1 MPKEELPAYLRPTF
15 GGEVITE
22 EEDKEVLQKDLP
34 SYLKPTFQEP
44 SLPPPPTPLEIEDE
58 DDNSFWNRYTKWAKP
73 IVRPTVRAG
82 VRAAEDL
89 YNASQEMIL
98 FGDKA
103 TWEDDWLGNPKS
115 SVEDISAEIGSWL
128 TSFIVPGGA
137 VQKTV
142 TLPAK
147 IPQVSAKTT
156 QLLGAIGK
164 TRKGEVA
171 LKVGK
176 ISAEGALKGYVA
188 DYLSTDVGDLEADAA
203 IQERLRN
210 STEGLA
216 IGAGVNL
223 TTFGVGRLASAQF
236 RRLKAL
242 RKVKRAAE
250 GKADATQ
257 ALKDLKASIDEET
270 ALKED
275 FLGDI
280 KPTDDR
286 VDATQSVDDLL
297 REAEPTK
304 PKVEPEEVTPKVEEP
319 KPAVDP
325 ELEIEDYIQKGQTL
339 PEQVNR
345 LVRLNVALD
354 GQMTPKINSLVENLA
369 KFDEQVE
376 KGIRKGLSD
385 QFNGIKKGI
394 TEIEDDLR
402 RYRKMIELRAKAG
415 NLSGKLL
422 VAFKGKAM
430 DFRKPIVYKPAVQ
443 KQIDSIDS
451 LLDLTDGV
459 KSGKLTNDELVA
471 GLKRELDSADQL
483 AKTGNLKE
491 AVEKEFDIL
500 TEEGVDTIWGKYKQ
514 RISEGVLK
522 TLRLNKTTNKAALE
536 MFSDQVGNT
545 LKTAVKPNKQIA
557 KKVNQTL
564 DNVQDI
570 LANPEKYKESID
582 VLIKDISEAKNL
594 DPDATSKALRVL
606 NELKE
611 GTQGRRFLDGL
622 PQRDKLIQ
630 KVLKEEVG
638 NIGKKIKEAIKNG
651 TEKELVSSVL
661 KDITERTT
669 QLSYNEQKVLIDM
682 VRSELGNS
690 IATMREKIIGNFMT
704 KEIYQKYSLKH
715 TIEEL
720 EEMGDKTISEIKEYL
735 GVTANRA
742 KTVPDDIKR
751 LKEQARASKKV
762 LTDKLKQE
770 EIAAYNEFTKKF
782 LQSLGKMDSF
792 GMEEMGTFE
801 LFLRAAEKFRL
812 NSLLFSMRTWT
823 VGLLSAGFN
832 MGYQPFKQMLKTYN
846 KVKELKKLG
855 KYGPE
860 VSEIKLALQELT
872 STVEYVNNWT
882 DMLNIL
888 KSTWKQNGHGA
899 FNAKAFRRHEEDLV
913 SQTDELGN
921 IKEGPIKL
929 NFKNREN
936 IRRMIKKYGSDNEDN
951 RSRLRKFLEEA
962 VEGEPS
968 TRIGRALD
976 PLFSVSFRAM
986 GMFDQP
992 FVFLGTM
999 RALRSQALQ
1008 DGLVKGLEGEALEKF
1023 TKERM
1028 QEALKREGD
1037 VVTWAK
1043 NEEFDEIAE
1052 LGFSLVY
1059 QQKYADKII
1068 SKTAQA
1074 FATYSRSGADAYTNP
1089 IKIGA
1094 RLFVPFI
1101 KTPTAIAQWTVDNM
1115 PVLSTLNWAR
1125 VVLPETAVGAKVASK
1140 VGLKDVRLTK
1150 TQRQLR
1156 DTQKT
1161 LDDNLEALKA
1171 RPISKDKIKEIE
1183 DANEVL
1189 IQQRD
1194 ELRLKNAE
1202 EKAEAASNAVAGT
1215 VLGGAAVTAIMS
1227 GNLTGT
1233 GAHLS
1238 DDQKA
1243 RLREAGWRP
1252 NTLYIGGYKIDY
1264 SRFEPFS
1271 TIVSV
1276 HADLIHYLQMSGEG
1290 LTQDD
1295 QEWYNV
1301 VHSSFVTNFADKYFL
1316 RGLKSVFS
1324 LLDQQQANYNLESA
1338 AVDLLSSLSPTI
1350 IRDLN
1355 QVNQEYQTKAHGFKD
1370 KLLERSFGKFPG
1382 LFARNLLG
1390 EKVERQ
1396 WTMEGLWGMMSP
1408 VYMAEDKRDPL
1419 MTEIANIREDVGGRK
1434 SFTRTEVQKVD
1445 TRDYRNPE
1453 TGISLHDEWMD
1464 EMSSVKIG
1472 GKTLRKSLEKLI
1484 KSRKYEKAP
1493 NFEVTG
1499 VKETRASLVSA
1510 ELTEYRNKAWENI
1523 KKNRRLRSYKDSE
1536 GRGWYDVLTGET
1548 LLTEA
1553 PLGEIRGMAE
1563 LALPEQ

>member
-1 MPKEELPAYLRPTF
+1 MADEEIPEWLQAGNNT
-15 GGEVITE
+15 
-22 EEDKEVLQKDLP
+22 EVLTDDILVEKDIP
-34 SYLKPTFQEP
+34 NYLKPTQIEP
-44 SLPPPPTPLEIEDE
+44 VVPPPSAFEIEEE

-73 IVRPTVRAG
+73 IAKPFIRSG
-82 VRAAEDL
+82 LRAADDL
-89 YNASQEMIL
+89 YNATQEGL
-98 FGDKA
+98 LLYGEKA
-103 TWEDDWLGNPKS
+103 NWEHEWLGDPKS
-115 SVEDISAEIGSWL
+115 SVEDISAEIGSWI

-147 IPQVSAKTT
+147 IPQISAKTT

-176 ISAEGALKGYVA
+176 IGAEGALKGAVA
-188 DYLSTDVGDLEADAA
+188 DYLASDVGDLEADAA

-210 STEGLA
+210 TTEGAALGTA
-216 IGAGVNL
+216 VNL
-223 TTFGVGRLASAQF
+223 TTFGAGRLATAQF

-250 GKADATQ
+250 GKGDATQ
-257 ALKDLKASIDEET
+257 ALKDLKASIDEE
-270 ALKED
+270 ASLKED

-286 VDATQSVDDLL
+286 VDPTQTVDDLL
-297 REAEPTK
+297 KEAQPPRPKAETEAPKVDK
-304 PKVEPEEVTPKVEEP
+304 PKVN
-319 KPAVDP
+319 P

-345 LVRLNVALD
+345 LVKMNVALD
-354 GQMTPKINSLVENLA
+354 GSMSPKINSLTEKLGKVDAQLEDGVTTGL
-369 KFDEQVE
+369 KEQFDSV
-376 KGIRKGLSD
+376 
-385 QFNGIKKGI
+385 KKDV
-394 TEIEDDLR
+394 TDIEDDLR
-402 RYRKMIELRAKAG
+402 RYRKMIELRARAG

-422 VAFKGKAM
+422 VAFKGEPM
-430 DFRKPIVYKPAVQ
+430 NFRKAIVYKPVVR
-443 KQIDSIDS
+443 KQLDSIDS
-451 LLDLTDGV
+451 LLDLAGGI
-459 KSGKLTNDELVA
+459 KSGKLTDDQLVK
-471 GLKRELDSADQL
+471 GLQRELDNADQL
-483 AKTGNLKE
+483 SKTGNLKE
-491 AVEKEFDIL
+491 VVEKEFDLL

-514 RISEGVLK
+514 RISEGVMK
-522 TLRLNKTTNKAALE
+522 TLRLDKQKNKAALD
-536 MFSDQVGNT
+536 MFSNTVSNT

-557 KKVNQTL
+557 KKLNQTL

-582 VLIKDISEAKNL
+582 VLIKDITEAKNL
-594 DPDATSKALRVL
+594 DPDSASNALRVL
-606 NELKE
+606 NDLK
-611 GTQGRRFLDGL
+611 GGVQGKRFLDGL
-622 PQRDKLIQ
+622 PQRDKLVQ
-630 KVLKEEVG
+630 KILKEEVT
-638 NIGKKIKEAIKNG
+638 NIGKRIRESIKNG
-651 TEKELVSSVL
+651 TEKDLVKDVI
-661 KDITERTT
+661 KDITERTSE
-669 QLSYNEQKVLIDM
+669 LSYHEQKVLIDM

-690 IATMREKIIGNFMT
+690 ISAMRDKIVGNFMT

-720 EEMGDKTISEIKEYL
+720 EEMGDKTIAEIKEYL
-735 GVTANRA
+735 GKTAN
-742 KTVPDDIKR
+742 KSQGVPDDIKI
-751 LKEQARASKKV
+751 LKEQAKASKKI
-762 LTDKLKQE
+762 LTDKVKEQE
-770 EIAAYNEFTKKF
+770 VAAYNEFTKEF
-782 LQSLGKMDSF
+782 LKSLGKMDSF
-792 GMEEMGTFE
+792 GMEETGNFE

-812 NSLLFSMRTWT
+812 NSLLLSMRTWT

-832 MGYQPFKQMLKTYN
+832 MGYQPFKQMLKTYY
-846 KVKELKKLG
+846 KVNELKELG

-860 VSEIKLALQELT
+860 VSAIKLALKELT
-872 STVEYVNNWT
+872 SMVEYTNNWT

-913 SQTDELGN
+913 SQTDKLAD
-921 IKEGPIKL
+921 IKQGPLKL
-929 NFKNREN
+929 NFKNRESV
-936 IRRMIKKYGSDNEDN
+936 RRLVKKYGVDSEDN
-951 RSRLRKFLEEA
+951 RSRLRKFMEEL

-968 TRIGRALD
+968 TRIGKSLD

-1008 DGLVKGLEGEALEKF
+1008 EGLVKNLEGEALEKF

-1028 QEALKREGD
+1028 QDALKREGD
-1037 VVTWAK
+1037 VLTWAK
-1043 NEEFDEIAE
+1043 NEEFDEVSE
-1052 LGFSLVY
+1052 LGFSMVY
-1059 QQKYADKII
+1059 QQQYADKII
-1068 SKTAQA
+1068 SRTAQA
-1074 FATYSRSGADAYTNP
+1074 FATYSRSGEDAYRNP
-1089 IKIGA
+1089 VKIGA

-1125 VVLPETAVGAKVASK
+1125 VVLPDTAIGAKVTEK
-1140 VGLKDVRLTK
+1140 VGLKDLKLTA
-1150 TQRQLR
+1150 TQRKLKETEQTILG
-1156 DTQKT
+1156 
-1161 LDDNLEALKA
+1161 NNEALKA
-1171 RPISKDKIKEIE
+1171 RPISKEKVKEIQE
-1183 DANEVL
+1183 ANEVL
-1189 IQQRD
+1189 MQQKD
-1194 ELRLKNAE
+1194 ELGLKNAE
-1202 EKAEAASNAVAGT
+1202 EKAEAASNAIAGT

-1227 GNLTGT
+1227 GNVTGS

-1238 DDQKA
+1238 PDQKA
-1243 RLREAGWRP
+1243 RLKEAGWRP

-1324 LLDQQQANYNLESA
+1324 LLDQQKANYNLESA
-1338 AVDLLSSLSPTI
+1338 AVDFLSSLSPTI

-1370 KLLERSFGKFPG
+1370 KLLDRSFGKFPG
-1382 LFARNLLG
+1382 LYARNLLG

-1396 WTMEGLWGMMSP
+1396 WTMEGAWGMISP
-1408 VYMAEDKRDPL
+1408 VYTAKDKRDDL
-1419 MTEIANIREDVGGRK
+1419 MTEIANIREDVGGRQ
-1434 SFTRTEVQKVD
+1434 SFTRSEAQKVD
-1445 TRDYRNPE
+1445 TRDYRNP
-1453 TGISLHDEWMD
+1453 TNGISLQDEWMD
-1464 EMSSVKIG
+1464 EMSTVKIS
-1472 GKTLRKSLEKLI
+1472 GKTLRKSLDSLI
-1484 KSRKYEKAP
+1484 KSRKYKKAP

-1499 VKETRASLVSA
+1499 VDETRAGLVSK
-1510 ELTEYRNKAWENI
+1510 EIERYRNKAWKKIREN
-1523 KKNRRLRSYKDSE
+1523 KKLHKYQDSE
-1536 GRGWYDVLTGET
+1536 GRGWFDVLTGVD

-1553 PLGEIRGMAE
+1553 PVGALKGPAE
-1563 LALPEQ
+1563 LSLPKQ

>member
-1 MPKEELPAYLRPTF
+1 MADEEIPDWLKPGIDADISTVDDTVAQDIPDF
-15 GGEVITE
+15 
-22 EEDKEVLQKDLP
+22 
-34 SYLKPTFQEP
+34 LKPTEIEP
-44 SLPPPPTPLEIEDE
+44 SLPPPPTPLEIEEE
-58 DDNSFWNRYTKWAKP
+58 DDNSFWNRYTSWAKP

-89 YNASQEMIL
+89 YNASQEIIP

-103 TWEDDWLGNPKS
+103 NWEDEWLGDPKS
-115 SVEDISAEIGSWL
+115 SVEDISAEIGSWVV
-128 TSFIVPGGA
+128 SFIAPGGA
-137 VQKTV
+137 VSKAATI
-142 TLPAK
+142 PAK
-147 IPQVSAKTT
+147 IPQVSAKTS
-156 QLLGAIGK
+156 QLLGVIGK

-176 ISAEGALKGYVA
+176 ISAEGALKGAVA

-210 STEGLA
+210 TTEGA
-216 IGAGVNL
+216 IIGAGVNL
-223 TTFGVGRLASAQF
+223 TTFGAGRLASAQF

-257 ALKDLKASIDEET
+257 ALKDLKASIDEE
-270 ALKED
+270 AAIKED

-286 VDATQSVDDLL
+286 VDPTQSVDDLL
-297 REAEPTK
+297 KEAEPPK
-304 PKVEPEEVTPKVEEP
+304 PKVEPEEVAPKVE
-319 KPAVDP
+319 AVDP

-369 KFDEQVE
+369 KFDEQIE
-376 KGIRKGLSD
+376 KGVRKGLTE

-402 RYRKMIELRAKAG
+402 RYRKMIELRARAG

-422 VAFKGKAM
+422 VAFKGKPM

-443 KQIDSIDS
+443 KQLDSIDT
-451 LLDLTDGV
+451 LLDLTNGV
-459 KSGKLTNDELVA
+459 KSGKLTNEELVA
-471 GLKRELDSADQL
+471 GLKKELDSADQL

-491 AVEKEFDIL
+491 VVEKEFDAV
-500 TEEGVDTIWGKYKQ
+500 TDEGVDTIWGKYKQ

-545 LKTAVKPNKQIA
+545 LKTAVKQNKPIA

-564 DNVQDI
+564 DNLQDI

-582 VLIKDISEAKNL
+582 VLIKDISDAKNL
-594 DPDATSKALRVL
+594 DPDAASNALRVL
-606 NELKE
+606 NDLKE

-630 KVLKEEVG
+630 KVLKEEVD
-638 NIGKKIKEAIKNG
+638 NIGKKIRQAIKNG
-651 TEKELVSSVL
+651 TEKELVSDVIR
-661 KDITERTT
+661 DITERTT
-669 QLSYNEQKVLIDM
+669 QLSYQEQKALIEAIR
-682 VRSELGNS
+682 VELSNS
-690 IATMREKIIGNFMT
+690 ITTMREKIIGNFMT

-720 EEMGDKTISEIKEYL
+720 EEMGDKTIAEIKEYL
-735 GVTANRA
+735 GITANKS
-742 KTVPDDIKR
+742 KTVPEDLKR
-751 LKEQARASKKV
+751 LKEQARASKKI
-762 LTDKLKQE
+762 LTDKLKRE
-770 EIAAYNEFTKKF
+770 EVSAYNEFTKEF
-782 LQSLGKMDSF
+782 LQALGKMDSF
-792 GMEEMGTFE
+792 GMEEMSSFE

-812 NSLLFSMRTWT
+812 NSLLFSIRTWT

-832 MGYQPFKQMLKTYN
+832 MGYQPFKQMLKTYK
-846 KVKELKKLG
+846 KVNELKELG

-860 VSEIKLALQELT
+860 VSAVKLALQELT

-882 DMLNIL
+882 DMLAIL

-936 IRRMIKKYGSDNEDN
+936 IRRMIKKYGADTERN
-951 RSRLRKFLEEA
+951 RGLLRKFMEEV

-968 TRIGRALD
+968 TRIGKALD

-1037 VVTWAK
+1037 VLTWAK
-1043 NEEFDEIAE
+1043 NEEFDEASE
-1052 LGFSLVY
+1052 LGFSMVY
-1059 QQKYADKII
+1059 QQKYADKIL
-1068 SKTAQA
+1068 SRVARD
-1074 FATYSRSGADAYTNP
+1074 FAAWSRSGEDAYRNP

-1115 PVLSTLNWAR
+1115 PGVAHLNWAR
-1125 VVLPETAVGAKVASK
+1125 VNLGIS
-1140 VGLKDVRLTK
+1140 K
-1150 TQRQLR
+1150 TQRQLTE
-1156 DTQKT
+1156 TQKT
-1161 LDDNLEALKA
+1161 IDANLDALSA

-1189 IQQRD
+1189 LQQKD
-1194 ELRLKNAE
+1194 ELGLKVAE
-1202 EKAEAASNAVAGT
+1202 EKAEAASNAIAAT
-1215 VLGGAAVTAIMS
+1215 VVGGAASTAIMS

-1271 TIVSV
+1271 TILSI

-1316 RGLKSVFS
+1316 RGLKNLFS
-1324 LLDQQQANYNLESA
+1324 LLDTQRASYSLEST
-1338 AVDLLSSLSPTI
+1338 AVDFISSLSPTI

-1419 MTEIANIREDVGGRK
+1419 MIELANIREDVGGRK

-1445 TRDYRNPE
+1445 TRDYRNPK

-1472 GKTLRKSLEKLI
+1472 RKTLRKSLEKLI
-1484 KSRKYEKAP
+1484 KSPKYKKAP
-1493 NFEVTG
+1493 NFEVIGAKDT
-1499 VKETRASLVSA
+1499 KASLVSA
-1510 ELTEYRNKAWENI
+1510 ELTEYRDKAWNNI
-1523 KKNRRLRSYKDSE
+1523 KKNKRLRNYQNAE
-1536 GRGWYDVLTGET
+1536 GRGWYDVLTGED
-1548 LLTEA
+1548 LLTES
-1553 PLGEIRGMAE
+1553 PVGELKGTAE
-1563 LALPEQ
+1563 LALPQQ

>member
-1 MPKEELPAYLRPTF
+1 MADEEIPEWLKTGFDAGIPTADSTVNKE
-15 GGEVITE
+15 TE
-22 EEDKEVLQKDLP
+22 ESLPDFLKFEEVQ
-34 SYLKPTFQEP
+34 QP

-73 IVRPTVRAG
+73 IAEPFIRSG
-82 VRAAEDL
+82 LRAADDL
-89 YNASQEMIL
+89 YNATQEGL
-98 FGDKA
+98 VLYGEKA
-103 TWEDDWLGNPKS
+103 NWEHEWLGDPKS

-137 VQKTV
+137 VQRTV

-147 IPQVSAKTT
+147 IPQVSAKVS
-156 QLLGAIGK
+156 QLLGLIGK
-164 TRKGEVA
+164 TKKGETA

-210 STEGLA
+210 STQGLA
-216 IGAGVNL
+216 IGAAVNL
-223 TTFGVGRLASAQF
+223 TTFGTGRLVSAQF

-270 ALKED
+270 AIKED

-297 REAEPTK
+297 KEAEPPK
-304 PKVEPEEVTPKVEEP
+304 PKVEPEEVTPKVES
-319 KPAVDP
+319 VDP

-354 GQMTPKINSLVENLA
+354 GQMTPKINSLIDNLT

-376 KGIRKGLSD
+376 KGVRKGLSD
-385 QFNGIKKGI
+385 QFNGIKNGI
-394 TEIEDDLR
+394 AKIEDDLR

-459 KSGKLTNDELVA
+459 KSGKLTNEELVA

-491 AVEKEFDIL
+491 AVEKEFDAV
-500 TEEGVDTIWGKYKQ
+500 TDEGIDTIWGKYKQ

-564 DNVQDI
+564 DNIQDI

-582 VLIKDISEAKNL
+582 VLIKDISDAKNL

-651 TEKELVSSVL
+651 TEKELVSSVI

-682 VRSELGNS
+682 VRAELGNS
-690 IATMREKIIGNFMT
+690 ITTMREKIIGNFMT

-720 EEMGDKTISEIKEYL
+720 EEMGDKTIAEIKEYL
-735 GVTANRA
+735 GVTANKS

-770 EIAAYNEFTKKF
+770 EIAAYNEFTKRF

-792 GMEEMGTFE
+792 GMEEMGNFE

-846 KVKELKKLG
+846 KVKELKELG

-936 IRRMIKKYGSDNEDN
+936 IRRMIKKYGSDSEDN
-951 RSRLRKFLEEA
+951 RSRLRKFLEET

-1074 FATYSRSGADAYTNP
+1074 FATYSRSGDDAYTNP

-1115 PVLSTLNWAR
+1115 PVLST
-1125 VVLPETAVGAKVASK
+1125 
-1140 VGLKDVRLTK
+1140 
-1150 TQRQLR
+1150 
-1156 DTQKT
+1156 
-1161 LDDNLEALKA
+1161 
-1171 RPISKDKIKEIE
+1171 
-1183 DANEVL
+1183 
-1189 IQQRD
+1189 
-1194 ELRLKNAE
+1194 
-1202 EKAEAASNAVAGT
+1202 
-1215 VLGGAAVTAIMS
+1215 
-1227 GNLTGT
+1227 
-1233 GAHLS
+1233 
-1238 DDQKA
+1238 
-1243 RLREAGWRP
+1243 
-1252 NTLYIGGYKIDY
+1252 
-1264 SRFEPFS
+1264 
-1271 TIVSV
+1271 
-1276 HADLIHYLQMSGEG
+1276 
-1290 LTQDD
+1290 
-1295 QEWYNV
+1295 
-1301 VHSSFVTNFADKYFL
+1301 
-1316 RGLKSVFS
+1316 
-1324 LLDQQQANYNLESA
+1324 
-1338 AVDLLSSLSPTI
+1338 
-1350 IRDLN
+1350 
-1355 QVNQEYQTKAHGFKD
+1355 
-1370 KLLERSFGKFPG
+1370 
-1382 LFARNLLG
+1382 
-1390 EKVERQ
+1390 
-1396 WTMEGLWGMMSP
+1396 
-1408 VYMAEDKRDPL
+1408 
-1419 MTEIANIREDVGGRK
+1419 
-1434 SFTRTEVQKVD
+1434 
-1445 TRDYRNPE
+1445 
-1453 TGISLHDEWMD
+1453 
-1464 EMSSVKIG
+1464 
-1472 GKTLRKSLEKLI
+1472 
-1484 KSRKYEKAP
+1484 
-1493 NFEVTG
+1493 
-1499 VKETRASLVSA
+1499 
-1510 ELTEYRNKAWENI
+1510 
-1523 KKNRRLRSYKDSE
+1523 
-1536 GRGWYDVLTGET
+1536 
-1548 LLTEA
+1548 
-1553 PLGEIRGMAE
+1553 
-1563 LALPEQ
+1563 

>member
-1 MPKEELPAYLRPTF
+1 MADEEIPDWLKTGIDADISTVNDAVAADIPDF
-15 GGEVITE
+15 
-22 EEDKEVLQKDLP
+22 
-34 SYLKPTFQEP
+34 LKPTELEP
-44 SLPPPPTPLEIEDE
+44 ALPPPPTPIEIEEE
-58 DDNSFWNRYTKWAKP
+58 DDNSFWNSYTKWAKP
-73 IVRPTVRAG
+73 IVQPVVRAG
-82 VRAAEDL
+82 VRSAEDL
-89 YNASQEMIL
+89 YNASQELIL

-103 TWEDDWLGNPKS
+103 HWEDEWLGKPES

-147 IPQVSAKTT
+147 IPQVSAKAS
-156 QLLGAIGK
+156 QLLGFIGK
-164 TRKGEVA
+164 TRKGEIS

-176 ISAEGALKGYVA
+176 ISAEGALKGAVA
-188 DYLSTDVGDLEADAA
+188 DYLATDVGDLEADAA

-210 STEGLA
+210 TTEGAAL
-216 IGAGVNL
+216 GSVVNL
-223 TTFGVGRLASAQF
+223 TTFGVGRLTSAQF

-250 GKADATQ
+250 GKGDATQ

-286 VDATQSVDDLL
+286 VDPTQSVDDLL
-297 REAEPTK
+297 KEAEPPK

-325 ELEIEDYIQKGQTL
+325 ELEIEEYIQQGQTL

-369 KFDEQVE
+369 KFDEQIE
-376 KGIRKGLSD
+376 KGVRKGLTE
-385 QFNGIKKGI
+385 QFEGIKKGI

-402 RYRKMIELRAKAG
+402 RYRKMIELRARAG

-430 DFRKPIVYKPAVQ
+430 NFRKPIVYKPAVQ
-443 KQIDSIDS
+443 KQLDSIDT

-459 KSGKLTNDELVA
+459 KSGKLTNEELVA

-491 AVEKEFDIL
+491 VVDKEFDAV
-500 TEEGVDTIWGKYKQ
+500 TDEGVDTIWGKYKQ
-514 RISEGVLK
+514 RISDGVLK

-536 MFSDQVGNT
+536 MFSDRVGNT
-545 LKTAVKPNKQIA
+545 LKTAVKQNKPIT

-564 DNVQDI
+564 DNLQDI

-582 VLIKDISEAKNL
+582 VLIKDIADAKNL
-594 DPDATSKALRVL
+594 DPDAASKALRVL
-606 NELKE
+606 NDLKQ

-630 KVLKEEVG
+630 NVLKEEVD
-638 NIGKKIKEAIKNG
+638 NISKKIKKAVKNG
-651 TEKELVSSVL
+651 TEKELVNNVIR
-661 KDITERTT
+661 DIAERTS
-669 QLSYNEQKVLIDM
+669 QLSYNEQQVLIDM
-682 VRSELGNS
+682 VRAELGNT
-690 IATMREKIIGNFMT
+690 ITAMREKIIGNFMT

-720 EEMGDKTISEIKEYL
+720 DEMADKSLAEIKEYL
-735 GVTANRA
+735 GRTANKSR
-742 KTVPDDIKR
+742 TVPEDIKR
-751 LKEQARASKKV
+751 LQEQARASKKV

-770 EIAAYNEFTKKF
+770 EVAAYNEFTKKF

-792 GMEEMGTFE
+792 GMEEMSNWD

-812 NSLLFSMRTWT
+812 NSLLFSVRTWT

-832 MGYQPFKQMLKTYN
+832 MGYQPFKQMLKTYYES
-846 KVKELKKLG
+846 KEKIRLG
-855 KYGPE
+855 EYGPE
-860 VSEIKLALQELT
+860 VSAVKLALQELV
-872 STVEYVNNWT
+872 STAEYVNNWT

-888 KSTWKQNGHGA
+888 KATWKQNGHGA
-899 FNAKAFRRHEEDLV
+899 FNAKAFRRHEEDLI

-929 NFKNREN
+929 NFKNRAS
-936 IRRMIKKYGSDNEDN
+936 IQRLVKKYGSDTERN
-951 RSRLRKFLEEA
+951 RGLLRKFMEEL

-968 TRIGRALD
+968 TQIGKALD

-1008 DGLVKGLEGEALEKF
+1008 EGLVKGLEGKALEKF

-1037 VVTWAK
+1037 VLTWAK
-1043 NEEFDEIAE
+1043 NEEFDEVAE
-1052 LGFSLVY
+1052 LGFSMVY
-1059 QQKYADKII
+1059 QQEYADKII
-1068 SKTAQA
+1068 SKVARD
-1074 FATYSRSGADAYTNP
+1074 FATWSRSGEDAYRNP

-1101 KTPTAIAQWTVDNM
+1101 KTPTAIAQWTFDNM
-1115 PVLSTLNWAR
+1115 PVLAQLNWVR
-1125 VVLPETAVGAKVASK
+1125 VSLGKS
-1140 VGLKDVRLTK
+1140 K
-1150 TQRQLR
+1150 TQRQLTE
-1156 DTQKT
+1156 TQKT
-1161 LDDNLEALKA
+1161 IDANLEALAA
-1171 RPISKDKIKEIE
+1171 RPISKDKIKEIQ

-1189 IQQRD
+1189 LQQKD
-1194 ELRLKNAE
+1194 ELGLKIAE
-1202 EKAEAASNAVAGT
+1202 EKAEAASNGIT
-1215 VLGGAAVTAIMS
+1215 SIVLGGAATAAISS
-1227 GNLTGT
+1227 GNITGT
-1233 GAHLS
+1233 GSHLS

-1271 TIVSV
+1271 TILSV
-1276 HADLIHYLQMSGEG
+1276 HADLVHYIQMSGEG

-1295 QEWYNV
+1295 QDWFNV

-1316 RGLKSVFS
+1316 RGLKSAFS
-1324 LLDQQQANYNLESA
+1324 LLDRQKANYNLESV
-1338 AVDLLSSLSPTI
+1338 AVDFLSSLSPTI

-1382 LFARNLLG
+1382 LYARNLLG

-1396 WTMEGLWGMMSP
+1396 WTMEGLWGMISP

-1419 MTEIANIREDVGGRK
+1419 MTELANIREDVGGRK
-1434 SFTRTEVQKVD
+1434 SFTRTEEQKVD
-1445 TRDYRNPE
+1445 TRDYRNPK

-1464 EMSSVKIG
+1464 EMSTVKIG

-1484 KSRKYEKAP
+1484 KSRKYKKAS

-1499 VKETRASLVSA
+1499 EKETKASLVSA
-1510 ELTEYRNKAWENI
+1510 ELTEYRDKAWKNI
-1523 KKNRRLRSYKDSE
+1523 KKNKRLRSYQDSE

-1548 LLTEA
+1548 LLTES
-1553 PLGEIRGMAE
+1553 PLGEVKGMVE
-1563 LALPEQ
+1563 LSLPKQ

>member
-1 MPKEELPAYLRPTF
+1 MADEEIPDWLKPGIDADIATVDDSVAADIPDF
-15 GGEVITE
+15 
-22 EEDKEVLQKDLP
+22 
-34 SYLKPTFQEP
+34 LKPTELEP
-44 SLPPPPTPLEIEDE
+44 ALPPPPTPIEIEEE
-58 DDNSFWNRYTKWAKP
+58 DDNSFWSSYTKWAKP
-73 IVRPTVRAG
+73 VAKPLIRSG
-82 VRAAEDL
+82 LRAADDL
-89 YNASQEMIL
+89 YNAVNEQL
-98 FGDKA
+98 VLYGDKSN
-103 TWEDDWLGNPKS
+103 WEDKWLGDPKS

-147 IPQVSAKTT
+147 IPQVSAKAS
-156 QLLGAIGK
+156 QLIGLIGK

-176 ISAEGALKGYVA
+176 IGAEGALKGAVA
-188 DYLSTDVGDLEADAA
+188 DYLATDVGDLEADAA

-210 STEGLA
+210 TTEGAALGTA
-216 IGAGVNL
+216 VNL
-223 TTFGVGRLASAQF
+223 TTFGAGRLATAQF

-250 GKADATQ
+250 GKGDATQ

-280 KPTDDR
+280 KPTDNR
-286 VDATQSVDDLL
+286 VDPTQSVDDLL
-297 REAEPTK
+297 KEAEPTK
-304 PKVEPEEVTPKVEEP
+304 PKVEPEEVAPKVE
-319 KPAVDP
+319 AVDP

-354 GQMTPKINSLVENLA
+354 GQMTPKINNLVENLA
-369 KFDEQVE
+369 RFDEQVE
-376 KGIRKGLSD
+376 KGARKGLAEH
-385 QFNGIKKGI
+385 FNGIKKGI
-394 TEIEDDLR
+394 VEIEDDLR
-402 RYRKMIELRAKAG
+402 RYRKMIELRARAG

-443 KQIDSIDS
+443 KQLDSIDT

-459 KSGKLTNDELVA
+459 KSGKLTNEELIS

-491 AVEKEFDIL
+491 VVEKEFDAV
-500 TEEGVDTIWGKYKQ
+500 TDEGVDTIWGKYKQ

-545 LKTAVKPNKQIA
+545 LKTAVKQNKTIA

-564 DNVQDI
+564 DNLQDI

-582 VLIKDISEAKNL
+582 VLIKDISDAKNL
-594 DPDATSKALRVL
+594 DPDAASKALRVL
-606 NELKE
+606 NDLKQ

-630 KVLKEEVG
+630 KVLKEEVD
-638 NIGKKIKEAIKNG
+638 NISKKIKQAIKNG
-651 TEKELVSSVL
+651 TEKDLVNSVI
-661 KDITERTT
+661 KDITERTS
-669 QLSYNEQKVLIDM
+669 QLSYNEQQVLIDM
-682 VRSELGNS
+682 VRTELGNT
-690 IATMREKIIGNFMT
+690 ITAMRVKIIGNFMT

-720 EEMGDKTISEIKEYL
+720 DEMADKSLAEIKEYL
-735 GVTANRA
+735 GRTANKSR
-742 KTVPDDIKR
+742 TVPEDIKR
-751 LKEQARASKKV
+751 LQEQARASKKV

-770 EIAAYNEFTKKF
+770 EVAAYNEFTKKF

-792 GMEEMGTFE
+792 GMEEMGNFE

-812 NSLLFSMRTWT
+812 NSLLFSVRTWT

-846 KVKELKKLG
+846 KVNELKQLG

-860 VSEIKLALQELT
+860 VSAVKLALQELV
-872 STVEYVNNWT
+872 STTEYVNNWT

-899 FNAKAFRRHEEDLV
+899 FNAKAFRRHEEDLIDN
-913 SQTDELGN
+913 TTKDKADAL
-921 IKEGPIKL
+921 KEGPIKL
-929 NFKNREN
+929 NFKNRAS
-936 IRRMIKKYGSDNEDN
+936 IQRLVKKYGSDTERN
-951 RSRLRKFLEEA
+951 RGLLRKFMEEV

-968 TRIGRALD
+968 TRIGKALD

-1008 DGLVKGLEGEALEKF
+1008 EGLVKGLEGKALEKF

-1037 VVTWAK
+1037 VLTWAK
-1043 NEEFDEIAE
+1043 NEEFDEASE
-1052 LGFSLVY
+1052 LGFSMVY

-1068 SKTAQA
+1068 SKVARD
-1074 FATYSRSGADAYTNP
+1074 FATWSRSGEDAYRNP

-1115 PVLSTLNWAR
+1115 PGVAHLNWAR
-1125 VVLPETAVGAKVASK
+1125 VNLGIS
-1140 VGLKDVRLTK
+1140 K
-1150 TQRQLR
+1150 TQRQLTE
-1156 DTQKT
+1156 TQKT
-1161 LDDNLEALKA
+1161 IDANLDALGA

-1189 IQQRD
+1189 LQQKK
-1194 ELRLKNAE
+1194 ELGLKIAE
-1202 EKAEAASNAVAGT
+1202 EKAEAASNAIAAT
-1215 VLGGAAVTAIMS
+1215 VVGGAASAAIMS

-1295 QEWYNV
+1295 QDWYNV

-1324 LLDQQQANYNLESA
+1324 LLDKQQANYNLESA
-1338 AVDLLSSLSPTI
+1338 AVDFLSSLSPTL

-1382 LFARNLLG
+1382 LYARNLLG

-1396 WTMEGLWGMMSP
+1396 WTMEGLWGMISP
-1408 VYMAEDKRDPL
+1408 VYMAKDKRDPL
-1419 MTEIANIREDVGGRK
+1419 MTELANIREDVGGRK

-1445 TRDYRNPE
+1445 TRDYRNPK
-1453 TGISLHDEWMD
+1453 TGISLQDEWMD

-1484 KSRKYEKAP
+1484 KSKKYKKAP

-1499 VKETRASLVSA
+1499 ETDTKASLVSA
-1510 ELTEYRNKAWENI
+1510 ELTEYRNKAWKNI
-1523 KKNRRLRSYKDSE
+1523 KKNKRLRSYQDSE

-1548 LLTEA
+1548 LLTES
-1553 PLGEIRGMAE
+1553 PLGEVKGMVE
-1563 LALPEQ
+1563 LSLPKQ

>member
-1 MPKEELPAYLRPTF
+1 MADEEIPDWLKPGIDADIATVDDAVAADIPDF
-15 GGEVITE
+15 
-22 EEDKEVLQKDLP
+22 
-34 SYLKPTFQEP
+34 LKPTELEP
-44 SLPPPPTPLEIEDE
+44 TLPAPPTPIEIEEE
-58 DDNSFWNRYTKWAKP
+58 DDNSFWSNYTRWAKP
-73 IVRPTVRAG
+73 VAKPLIRSG
-82 VRAAEDL
+82 LRAADDL
-89 YNASQEMIL
+89 YNAVNERL
-98 FGDKA
+98 VLYGDKSN
-103 TWEDDWLGNPKS
+103 WEDKWLGDPKS

-147 IPQVSAKTT
+147 IPQVSAKAS
-156 QLLGAIGK
+156 QLLGFIGK

-176 ISAEGALKGYVA
+176 IGAEGALKGAVA
-188 DYLSTDVGDLEADAA
+188 DYLATDVGDLEADAA

-210 STEGLA
+210 TTEGAALGTA
-216 IGAGVNL
+216 VNL
-223 TTFGVGRLASAQF
+223 TTFGAGRLATAQF

-250 GKADATQ
+250 GKGDATQ

-280 KPTDDR
+280 KPTDNR
-286 VDATQSVDDLL
+286 VDPTQSVDDLL
-297 REAEPTK
+297 KEAEPPK
-304 PKVEPEEVTPKVEEP
+304 PKVEPEEVVPKVE
-319 KPAVDP
+319 AVDP

-369 KFDEQVE
+369 KFDEQIE
-376 KGIRKGLSD
+376 KGVRKGLTE
-385 QFNGIKKGI
+385 QFDGIKKGI
-394 TEIEDDLR
+394 TEIESDLR
-402 RYRKMIELRAKAG
+402 RYRKMIELRARAG

-443 KQIDSIDS
+443 KQLDSIDT

-459 KSGKLTNDELVA
+459 KSGKLTNEELVS

-483 AKTGNLKE
+483 AKTGDLKE
-491 AVEKEFDIL
+491 VVEKEFDVV
-500 TEEGVDTIWGKYKQ
+500 TDEGVDTIWGKYKQ

-545 LKTAVKPNKQIA
+545 LKTAVKQNKPIA

-564 DNVQDI
+564 DNLQDI

-582 VLIKDISEAKNL
+582 VLIKDISDAKNL
-594 DPDATSKALRVL
+594 DPDAASKALRVL
-606 NELKE
+606 NDLKQ

-630 KVLKEEVG
+630 KVLKEEVD
-638 NIGKKIKEAIKNG
+638 NISKKIKQAIKNG
-651 TEKELVSSVL
+651 TEKELVNDVIR
-661 KDITERTT
+661 DISERTS
-669 QLSYNEQKVLIDM
+669 QLSHYEQKVLIDM
-682 VRSELGNS
+682 VRAELGNTVT
-690 IATMREKIIGNFMT
+690 AMRDKIIGNFMT

-720 EEMGDKTISEIKEYL
+720 EEMGDKTIAEIKEYL
-735 GVTANRA
+735 GVTASKS
-742 KTVPDDIKR
+742 KTIPEDIKR
-751 LKEQARASKKV
+751 LKEQARASKKL

-770 EIAAYNEFTKKF
+770 EVAAYNEFTKKF

-792 GMEEMGTFE
+792 GMEEMSNFE

-812 NSLLFSMRTWT
+812 NSLLLSVRTWT

-846 KVKELKKLG
+846 KVNELKQLG

-860 VSEIKLALQELT
+860 VSAVKLALQELV
-872 STVEYVNNWT
+872 STTEYVNNWT

-899 FNAKAFRRHEEDLV
+899 FNAKAFRRHEEDLI

-929 NFKNREN
+929 NFKNRAS
-936 IRRMIKKYGSDNEDN
+936 IQRMVKKYGTDTERN
-951 RSRLRKFLEEA
+951 RGLLRKFMEEV

-968 TRIGRALD
+968 TRIGKALD

-1008 DGLVKGLEGEALEKF
+1008 EGLVKGLEGKALEKF

-1037 VVTWAK
+1037 VLTWAK
-1043 NEEFDEIAE
+1043 NEEFDEASE
-1052 LGFSLVY
+1052 LGFSMVY

-1068 SKTAQA
+1068 SKVARD
-1074 FATYSRSGADAYTNP
+1074 FATWSRSGEDAYRNP

-1115 PVLSTLNWAR
+1115 PGVAHLNWAR
-1125 VVLPETAVGAKVASK
+1125 VNLGIS
-1140 VGLKDVRLTK
+1140 K
-1150 TQRQLR
+1150 TQRQLTE
-1156 DTQKT
+1156 TQKT
-1161 LDDNLEALKA
+1161 IDANLDALGA

-1189 IQQRD
+1189 LQQKD
-1194 ELRLKNAE
+1194 ELGLKIAE
-1202 EKAEAASNAVAGT
+1202 EKAEAASNAIAAT
-1215 VLGGAAVTAIMS
+1215 VVGGAASAAIMS

-1252 NTLYIGGYKIDY
+1252 NTLYIGGHKIDY

-1295 QEWYNV
+1295 QDWYNV

-1324 LLDQQQANYNLESA
+1324 LLDKQQANYNLESA
-1338 AVDLLSSLSPTI
+1338 AVDFLSSLSPTL

-1382 LFARNLLG
+1382 LYARNLLG

-1396 WTMEGLWGMMSP
+1396 WTMEGLWGMISP

-1419 MTEIANIREDVGGRK
+1419 MTELANIREDVGGRK

-1445 TRDYRNPE
+1445 TRDYRNPK
-1453 TGISLHDEWMD
+1453 TGISLQDEWMD
-1464 EMSSVKIG
+1464 EMSTVKIG

-1484 KSRKYEKAP
+1484 KSRKYKKAP

-1499 VKETRASLVSA
+1499 ETDTKASLVSA
-1510 ELTEYRNKAWENI
+1510 ELTEYRNKAWKNI
-1523 KKNRRLRSYKDSE
+1523 KKNKRLRNYQDSE

-1548 LLTEA
+1548 LLTES
-1553 PLGEIRGMAE
+1553 PLGEVKGMVE
-1563 LALPEQ
+1563 LSLPKQ

>member
-1 MPKEELPAYLRPTF
+1 MADEEIPDWLKT
-15 GGEVITE
+15 GVDVGISTVDDEVAP
-22 EEDKEVLQKDLP
+22 DVPDF
-34 SYLKPTFQEP
+34 LKPTELEP
-44 SLPPPPTPLEIEDE
+44 SLPPPPTPLEIEEE

-137 VQKTV
+137 VQKTL

-147 IPQVSAKTT
+147 IPQVSAKTA

-223 TTFGVGRLASAQF
+223 TTFGAGRLATAQF

-242 RKVKRAAE
+242 RRVKRAAE
-250 GKADATQ
+250 GKGDATQ

-280 KPTDDR
+280 KPTDNR
-286 VDATQSVDDLL
+286 VDPTQSVDDLL
-297 REAEPTK
+297 KEAAPPK
-304 PKVEPEEVTPKVEEP
+304 PKVEPEEVAPRVEEP

-354 GQMTPKINSLVENLA
+354 GQMTPKINALVENLT
-369 KFDEQVE
+369 KFDEQIEQGV
-376 KGIRKGLSD
+376 RKGLGD
-385 QFNGIKKGI
+385 QFNGIKKGV
-394 TEIEDDLR
+394 TELEDDLR
-402 RYRKMIELRAKAG
+402 RYRKMIELRARAG

-443 KQIDSIDS
+443 KQLDSIDS

-459 KSGKLTNDELVA
+459 KSGKLTNEELVA

-491 AVEKEFDIL
+491 VVEKEFDAV
-500 TEEGVDTIWGKYKQ
+500 TDEGVDTIWGKYKQ

-545 LKTAVKPNKQIA
+545 LKTAVKQNKPIA

-564 DNVQDI
+564 DNLQDI

-582 VLIKDISEAKNL
+582 VLIKDISDAKNL
-594 DPDATSKALRVL
+594 DPDAASKALRVL
-606 NELKE
+606 RDLKE

-630 KVLKEEVG
+630 KVLKEEVD
-638 NIGKKIKEAIKNG
+638 NITKKIKQAVKNG
-651 TEKELVSSVL
+651 TEKELVNGVIRDL
-661 KDITERTT
+661 AERTS
-669 QLSYNEQKVLIDM
+669 QLSYNEQQVLIDA
-682 VRSELGNS
+682 VRAELGNS
-690 IATMREKIIGNFMT
+690 ITAMREKIIGNFMT

-720 EEMGDKTISEIKEYL
+720 DEMGDKSLAEIKEYL
-735 GVTANRA
+735 GRTANKSR
-742 KTVPDDIKR
+742 TVPEDIKR
-751 LKEQARASKKV
+751 LQEQARASKKV

-770 EIAAYNEFTKKF
+770 EVAAYNEFTKKF

-792 GMEEMGTFE
+792 GMEEMSNFE

-812 NSLLFSMRTWT
+812 NSLLLSVRTWT

-846 KVKELKKLG
+846 KVNELKQLG

-860 VSEIKLALQELT
+860 VSAVKLALQELV
-872 STVEYVNNWT
+872 STAEYVNNWT

-888 KSTWKQNGHGA
+888 KATWKQNGHGA
-899 FNAKAFRRHEEDLV
+899 FNAKAFRRHEEDLIDN
-913 SQTDELGN
+913 TTKDKADAL
-921 IKEGPIKL
+921 KEGPIKL
-929 NFKNREN
+929 NFKNRAS
-936 IRRMIKKYGSDNEDN
+936 IQRLVKKYGTDTERN
-951 RSRLRKFLEEA
+951 RGLLRKFLEEV

-968 TRIGRALD
+968 TRIGKALD

-1037 VVTWAK
+1037 VLTWAK
-1043 NEEFDEIAE
+1043 NEEFDEAAE
-1052 LGFSLVY
+1052 LGFSMVY

-1068 SKTAQA
+1068 SKVARD
-1074 FATYSRSGADAYTNP
+1074 FATWSRSGEDAYRNP

-1115 PVLSTLNWAR
+1115 PGVAHLNWAR
-1125 VVLPETAVGAKVASK
+1125 VNLGIS
-1140 VGLKDVRLTK
+1140 K
-1150 TQRQLR
+1150 TQRQLTE
-1156 DTQKT
+1156 TQKT
-1161 LDDNLEALKA
+1161 IDANLDALGA

-1189 IQQRD
+1189 MQQKQ
-1194 ELRLKNAE
+1194 ELRLKIAE
-1202 EKAEAASNAVAGT
+1202 EKAEAASNAIAAT
-1215 VLGGAAVTAIMS
+1215 VIGGGASAAIMS

-1271 TIVSV
+1271 TILSV

-1295 QEWYNV
+1295 QDWYNV

-1324 LLDQQQANYNLESA
+1324 LLDKQQANYNLESA
-1338 AVDLLSSLSPTI
+1338 AVDFLSSLSPTL

-1382 LFARNLLG
+1382 LYARNLLG

-1396 WTMEGLWGMMSP
+1396 WTMEGLWGMISP

-1419 MTEIANIREDVGGRK
+1419 MTEIANIREDVGGRQ

-1445 TRDYRNPE
+1445 TRDYRNPK
-1453 TGISLHDEWMD
+1453 TGISLQDEWMD
-1464 EMSSVKIG
+1464 EMSTVKIG
-1472 GKTLRKSLEKLI
+1472 GKTLRQSLEKLI
-1484 KSRKYEKAP
+1484 RSRKYKKAP

-1499 VKETRASLVSA
+1499 EKDTKASLVSA
-1510 ELTEYRNKAWENI
+1510 ELTEYRNKAWKNI
-1523 KKNRRLRSYKDSE
+1523 KKNKRLRSYQDSE

-1548 LLTEA
+1548 LLTES
-1553 PLGEIRGMAE
+1553 PLGEVKGMVE
-1563 LALPEQ
+1563 LSLPKQ

>member
-15 GGEVITE
+15 GDEVVTE
-22 EEDKEVLQKDLP
+22 EGDKEVLQKDLP

-44 SLPPPPTPLEIEDE
+44 ALPPPPTPIEIEEE
-58 DDNSFWNRYTKWAKP
+58 DDNSFWSRYTSWAKP
-73 IVRPTVRAG
+73 MARPLLRSG
-82 VRAAEDL
+82 LRAADDL
-89 YNASQEMIL
+89 YNAVNEQL
-98 FGDKA
+98 VLYGDKSN
-103 TWEDDWLGNPKS
+103 WEDKWLGDPKS

-137 VQKTV
+137 VQRTV

-147 IPQVSAKTT
+147 IPQVSAKAS
-156 QLLGAIGK
+156 QLLSFIGK

-176 ISAEGALKGYVA
+176 IGAEGALKGAVA

-210 STEGLA
+210 TTEGAALGTA
-216 IGAGVNL
+216 VNL
-223 TTFGVGRLASAQF
+223 TTFGAGRLATAQF

-250 GKADATQ
+250 GKGDATQ

-280 KPTDDR
+280 KPTDNR
-286 VDATQSVDDLL
+286 VDPTQSVDDLL
-297 REAEPTK
+297 KEAEPPK
-304 PKVEPEEVTPKVEEP
+304 PKVEPEEVAPKVE
-319 KPAVDP
+319 AVDP

-369 KFDEQVE
+369 KFDEQIE
-376 KGIRKGLSD
+376 KGVRKGLTE
-385 QFNGIKKGI
+385 QFDGIKKGI
-394 TEIEDDLR
+394 TEIESDLR
-402 RYRKMIELRAKAG
+402 RYRKMIELRARAG

-443 KQIDSIDS
+443 KQLDSIDT

-459 KSGKLTNDELVA
+459 KSGKLTNEELVA

-491 AVEKEFDIL
+491 VVEKEFDAV
-500 TEEGVDTIWGKYKQ
+500 TDEGVDTIWGKYKQ

-545 LKTAVKPNKQIA
+545 LKTAVKQNKPIA

-564 DNVQDI
+564 DNLQDI

-582 VLIKDISEAKNL
+582 VLIKDISDAKNL
-594 DPDATSKALRVL
+594 DPDAASKALRVL
-606 NELKE
+606 NDLKQ

-630 KVLKEEVG
+630 KVLKEEVD
-638 NIGKKIKEAIKNG
+638 NISKKIKQAIKNG
-651 TEKELVSSVL
+651 TEKELVNNVIR
-661 KDITERTT
+661 DIAERTS
-669 QLSYNEQKVLIDM
+669 QLSYNEQQVLIDM
-682 VRSELGNS
+682 VRAELGNTVT
-690 IATMREKIIGNFMT
+690 AMRDKIIGNFMT

-720 EEMGDKTISEIKEYL
+720 EEMGDKTIAEIKEYL
-735 GVTANRA
+735 GVTASKS
-742 KTVPDDIKR
+742 KTIPEDIKR
-751 LKEQARASKKV
+751 LKEQARASKKL

-770 EIAAYNEFTKKF
+770 EVAAYNEFTKKF

-792 GMEEMGTFE
+792 GMEEMGKIE

-812 NSLLFSMRTWT
+812 NSLLFSVRTWT

-832 MGYQPFKQMLKTYN
+832 MGYQPFKQMLKTFYESRE
-846 KVKELKKLG
+846 KIRLG
-855 KYGPE
+855 EYGPE
-860 VSEIKLALQELT
+860 VSAVKLALQELV
-872 STVEYVNNWT
+872 STAEYVNNWT

-888 KSTWKQNGHGA
+888 KATWKQNGHGA
-899 FNAKAFRRHEEDLV
+899 FNAKAFRRHEEDLI

-929 NFKNREN
+929 NFKNRAS
-936 IRRMIKKYGSDNEDN
+936 IQRLVKKYGSDTERN
-951 RSRLRKFLEEA
+951 RGLLRKFMEEV

-968 TRIGRALD
+968 TRIGKALD

-1008 DGLVKGLEGEALEKF
+1008 EGLVKGLEGKALEKF

-1037 VVTWAK
+1037 VLTWAK
-1043 NEEFDEIAE
+1043 NEEFDEASE
-1052 LGFSLVY
+1052 LGFSMVY

-1068 SKTAQA
+1068 SKVARD
-1074 FATYSRSGADAYTNP
+1074 FATWSRSGEDAYRNP

-1115 PVLSTLNWAR
+1115 PGVAHLNWAR
-1125 VVLPETAVGAKVASK
+1125 VNLGWS
-1140 VGLKDVRLTK
+1140 K
-1150 TQRQLR
+1150 TQRQLTE
-1156 DTQKT
+1156 TQKT
-1161 LDDNLEALKA
+1161 IDANLDALGA

-1189 IQQRD
+1189 LQQKK
-1194 ELRLKNAE
+1194 ELGLKIAE
-1202 EKAEAASNAVAGT
+1202 EKAEAASNAIAAT
-1215 VLGGAAVTAIMS
+1215 VVGGAASAAIMS

-1295 QEWYNV
+1295 QDWYNV

-1324 LLDQQQANYNLESA
+1324 LLDKQQANYNLESA
-1338 AVDLLSSLSPTI
+1338 AVDFLSSLSPTL

-1382 LFARNLLG
+1382 LYARNLLG

-1396 WTMEGLWGMMSP
+1396 WTMEGLWGMISP

-1419 MTEIANIREDVGGRK
+1419 MTELANIREDVGGRK

-1445 TRDYRNPE
+1445 TRDYRNPK
-1453 TGISLHDEWMD
+1453 TGISLQDEWMD
-1464 EMSSVKIG
+1464 EMSTVKIG

-1484 KSRKYEKAP
+1484 KSRKYKKAP

-1499 VKETRASLVSA
+1499 ETDTKASLVSA
-1510 ELTEYRNKAWENI
+1510 KLTEYRNKAWKNI
-1523 KKNRRLRSYKDSE
+1523 KKNKRLRNYQDSE

-1548 LLTEA
+1548 LLTES
-1553 PLGEIRGMAE
+1553 PLGEVKGMVE
-1563 LALPEQ
+1563 LSLPKQ

>member
-1 MPKEELPAYLRPTF
+1 MADEEIPEWLKTGFDAGIPTADSTVNKE
-15 GGEVITE
+15 TE
-22 EEDKEVLQKDLP
+22 ESLPDFLKFEEVQ
-34 SYLKPTFQEP
+34 QP

-73 IVRPTVRAG
+73 IAEPFIRSG
-82 VRAAEDL
+82 LRAADDL
-89 YNASQEMIL
+89 YNATQEGL
-98 FGDKA
+98 VLYGEKA
-103 TWEDDWLGNPKS
+103 NWEHEWLGDPKS

-137 VQKTV
+137 VQRTV

-147 IPQVSAKTT
+147 IPQVSAKVS
-156 QLLGAIGK
+156 QLLGLIGK
-164 TRKGEVA
+164 TKKGETA

-210 STEGLA
+210 STQGLA
-216 IGAGVNL
+216 IGAAVNL
-223 TTFGVGRLASAQF
+223 TTFGTGRLVSAQF

-270 ALKED
+270 AIKED

-297 REAEPTK
+297 KEAEPPK
-304 PKVEPEEVTPKVEEP
+304 PKVEPEEVTPKVES
-319 KPAVDP
+319 VDP

-354 GQMTPKINSLVENLA
+354 GQMTPKINSLIDNLT

-376 KGIRKGLSD
+376 KGVRKGLSD
-385 QFNGIKKGI
+385 QFNGIKNGI
-394 TEIEDDLR
+394 AKIEDDLR

-459 KSGKLTNDELVA
+459 KSGKLTNEELVA

-491 AVEKEFDIL
+491 AVEKEFDAV
-500 TEEGVDTIWGKYKQ
+500 TDEGIDTIWGKYKQ

-564 DNVQDI
+564 DNIQDI

-582 VLIKDISEAKNL
+582 VLIKDISDAKNL

-651 TEKELVSSVL
+651 TEKELVSSVI

-682 VRSELGNS
+682 VRAELGNS
-690 IATMREKIIGNFMT
+690 ITTMREKIIGNFMT

-720 EEMGDKTISEIKEYL
+720 EEMGDKTIAEIKEYL
-735 GVTANRA
+735 GVTANKS

-770 EIAAYNEFTKKF
+770 EIAAYNEFTKRF

-792 GMEEMGTFE
+792 GMEEMGNFE

-846 KVKELKKLG
+846 KVKELKELG

-936 IRRMIKKYGSDNEDN
+936 IRRMIKKYGSDSEDN
-951 RSRLRKFLEEA
+951 RSRLRKFLEET

-1074 FATYSRSGADAYTNP
+1074 FATYSRSGDDAYTNP

-1161 LDDNLEALKA
+1161 IDDNLEALKA

-1233 GAHLS
+1233 GAHLNN
-1238 DDQKA
+1238 DQKA

-1252 NTLYIGGYKIDY
+1252 NTLYIGGHKIDY

-1295 QEWYNV
+1295 QDWYNV

-1338 AVDLLSSLSPTI
+1338 AVDFLSSLSPTI

-1419 MTEIANIREDVGGRK
+1419 MTELANIREDVGGRK

-1510 ELTEYRNKAWENI
+1510 ELTEYRNKAWKNI
-1523 KKNRRLRSYKDSE
+1523 KKNKRLRSYQDSE

-1553 PLGEIRGMAE
+1553 PLGEIRGIAE
-1563 LALPEQ
+1563 LVLPEQ

>member
-1 MPKEELPAYLRPTF
+1 LKPGIDADIATVDDAVAADIPDF
-15 GGEVITE
+15 
-22 EEDKEVLQKDLP
+22 
-34 SYLKPTFQEP
+34 LKPTELEP
-44 SLPPPPTPLEIEDE
+44 TLPAPPTPIEIEEE
-58 DDNSFWNRYTKWAKP
+58 DDNSFWSNYTRWAKP
-73 IVRPTVRAG
+73 VAKPLIRSG
-82 VRAAEDL
+82 LRAADDL
-89 YNASQEMIL
+89 YNAVNERL
-98 FGDKA
+98 VLYGDKSN
-103 TWEDDWLGNPKS
+103 WEDKWLGDPKS

-147 IPQVSAKTT
+147 IPQVSAKAS
-156 QLLGAIGK
+156 QLLGFIGK

-176 ISAEGALKGYVA
+176 IGAEGALKGAVA
-188 DYLSTDVGDLEADAA
+188 DYLATDVGDLEADAA

-210 STEGLA
+210 TTEGAALGTA
-216 IGAGVNL
+216 VNL
-223 TTFGVGRLASAQF
+223 TTFGAGRLATAQF

-250 GKADATQ
+250 GKGDATQ

-280 KPTDDR
+280 KPTDNR
-286 VDATQSVDDLL
+286 VDPTQSVDDLL
-297 REAEPTK
+297 KEAEPPK
-304 PKVEPEEVTPKVEEP
+304 PKVEPEEVVPKVE
-319 KPAVDP
+319 AVDP

-369 KFDEQVE
+369 KFDEQIE
-376 KGIRKGLSD
+376 KGVRKGLTE
-385 QFNGIKKGI
+385 QFDGIKKGI
-394 TEIEDDLR
+394 TEIESDLR
-402 RYRKMIELRAKAG
+402 RYRKMIELRARAG

-443 KQIDSIDS
+443 KQLDSIDT

-459 KSGKLTNDELVA
+459 KSGKLTNEELVS

-483 AKTGNLKE
+483 AKTGDLKE
-491 AVEKEFDIL
+491 VVEKEFDVV
-500 TEEGVDTIWGKYKQ
+500 TDEGVDTIWGKYKQ

-545 LKTAVKPNKQIA
+545 LKTAVKQNKPIA

-564 DNVQDI
+564 DNLQDI

-582 VLIKDISEAKNL
+582 VLIKDISDAKNL
-594 DPDATSKALRVL
+594 DPDAASKALRVL
-606 NELKE
+606 NDLKQ

-630 KVLKEEVG
+630 KVLKEEVD
-638 NIGKKIKEAIKNG
+638 NISKKIKQAIKNG
-651 TEKELVSSVL
+651 TEKELVNDVIR
-661 KDITERTT
+661 DISERTS
-669 QLSYNEQKVLIDM
+669 QLSHYEQKVLIDM
-682 VRSELGNS
+682 VRAELGNTVT
-690 IATMREKIIGNFMT
+690 AMRDKIIGNFMT

-720 EEMGDKTISEIKEYL
+720 EEMGDKTIAEIKEYL
-735 GVTANRA
+735 GVTASKS
-742 KTVPDDIKR
+742 KTIPEDIKR
-751 LKEQARASKKV
+751 LKEQARASKKL

-770 EIAAYNEFTKKF
+770 EVAAYNEFTKKF

-792 GMEEMGTFE
+792 GMEEMSNFE

-812 NSLLFSMRTWT
+812 NSLLLSVRTWT

-846 KVKELKKLG
+846 KVNELKQLG

-860 VSEIKLALQELT
+860 VSAVKLALQELV
-872 STVEYVNNWT
+872 STTEYVNNWT

-899 FNAKAFRRHEEDLV
+899 FNAKAFRRHEEDLI

-929 NFKNREN
+929 NFKNRAS
-936 IRRMIKKYGSDNEDN
+936 IQRMVKKYGTDTERN
-951 RSRLRKFLEEA
+951 RGLLRKFMEEV

-968 TRIGRALD
+968 TRIGKALD

-1008 DGLVKGLEGEALEKF
+1008 EGLVKGLEGKALEKF

-1037 VVTWAK
+1037 VLTWAK
-1043 NEEFDEIAE
+1043 NEEFDEASE
-1052 LGFSLVY
+1052 LGFSMVY

-1068 SKTAQA
+1068 SKVARD
-1074 FATYSRSGADAYTNP
+1074 FATWSRSGEDAYRNP

-1115 PVLSTLNWAR
+1115 PGVAHLNWAR
-1125 VVLPETAVGAKVASK
+1125 VNLGIS
-1140 VGLKDVRLTK
+1140 K
-1150 TQRQLR
+1150 TQRQLTE
-1156 DTQKT
+1156 TQKT
-1161 LDDNLEALKA
+1161 IDANLDALGA

-1189 IQQRD
+1189 LQQKD
-1194 ELRLKNAE
+1194 ELGLKIAE
-1202 EKAEAASNAVAGT
+1202 EKAEAASNAIAAT
-1215 VLGGAAVTAIMS
+1215 VVGGAASAAIMS

-1252 NTLYIGGYKIDY
+1252 NTLYIGGHKIDY

-1295 QEWYNV
+1295 QDWYNV
-1301 VHSSFVTNFADKYFL
+1301 VHSSFV
-1316 RGLKSVFS
+1316 
-1324 LLDQQQANYNLESA
+1324 
-1338 AVDLLSSLSPTI
+1338 
-1350 IRDLN
+1350 IR
-1355 QVNQEYQTKAHGFKD
+1355 QTT
-1370 KLLERSFGKFPG
+1370 S
-1382 LFARNLLG
+1382 
-1390 EKVERQ
+1390 
-1396 WTMEGLWGMMSP
+1396 
-1408 VYMAEDKRDPL
+1408 
-1419 MTEIANIREDVGGRK
+1419 
-1434 SFTRTEVQKVD
+1434 
-1445 TRDYRNPE
+1445 
-1453 TGISLHDEWMD
+1453 
-1464 EMSSVKIG
+1464 
-1472 GKTLRKSLEKLI
+1472 
-1484 KSRKYEKAP
+1484 
-1493 NFEVTG
+1493 
-1499 VKETRASLVSA
+1499 
-1510 ELTEYRNKAWENI
+1510 
-1523 KKNRRLRSYKDSE
+1523 
-1536 GRGWYDVLTGET
+1536 
-1548 LLTEA
+1548 
-1553 PLGEIRGMAE
+1553 
-1563 LALPEQ
+1563 

>member
-1 MPKEELPAYLRPTF
+1 MADEEIPDWLKPGIDADIATADDSVAADIPDF
-15 GGEVITE
+15 
-22 EEDKEVLQKDLP
+22 
-34 SYLKPTFQEP
+34 LKPTEIEP
-44 SLPPPPTPLEIEDE
+44 ALPPPPTPTEIEE
-58 DDNSFWNRYTKWAKP
+58 DDNNSFWSRYTKWAKP
-73 IVRPTVRAG
+73 IAKPLIRSG
-82 VRAAEDL
+82 LRAADDL
-89 YNASQEMIL
+89 YNATQEGL
-98 FGDKA
+98 VLYGDKSN
-103 TWEDDWLGNPKS
+103 WEDKWLGNPKS

-137 VQKTV
+137 VQKTL

-176 ISAEGALKGYVA
+176 IGAEGALKGYVA

-223 TTFGVGRLASAQF
+223 TTFGAGRLATAQF

-242 RKVKRAAE
+242 RRVKRAAE
-250 GKADATQ
+250 GKGDATQ

-280 KPTDDR
+280 KPTDNR
-286 VDATQSVDDLL
+286 VDPTQSVDDLL
-297 REAEPTK
+297 KEAAPPK
-304 PKVEPEEVTPKVEEP
+304 PKVEPEEVAPRVEEP

-354 GQMTPKINSLVENLA
+354 GQMTPKINALVENLT
-369 KFDEQVE
+369 KFDEQIEQGV
-376 KGIRKGLSD
+376 RKGLGD
-385 QFNGIKKGI
+385 QFNGIKKGV
-394 TEIEDDLR
+394 TELEDDLR
-402 RYRKMIELRAKAG
+402 RYRKMIELRARAG

-443 KQIDSIDS
+443 KQLDSIDS

-459 KSGKLTNDELVA
+459 KSGKLTNEELVA

-483 AKTGNLKE
+483 AKSGNLKE
-491 AVEKEFDIL
+491 VIEKEFDAV
-500 TEEGVDTIWGKYKQ
+500 TDEGVDTIWGKYKQ

-545 LKTAVKPNKQIA
+545 LKTAVKQNKPIA

-564 DNVQDI
+564 DNLQDI

-582 VLIKDISEAKNL
+582 VLIKDISDAKNL
-594 DPDATSKALRVL
+594 DPDAASKALRVL
-606 NELKE
+606 NDLKE

-630 KVLKEEVG
+630 KVLKEEVD
-638 NIGKKIKEAIKNG
+638 NITKKIKQAVKNG
-651 TEKELVSSVL
+651 TEKELVNGVIRDL
-661 KDITERTT
+661 AERTS
-669 QLSYNEQKVLIDM
+669 QLSYNEQQVLIDA
-682 VRSELGNS
+682 VRAELGNS
-690 IATMREKIIGNFMT
+690 ITAMREKIIGNFMT

-720 EEMGDKTISEIKEYL
+720 DEMGDKSLAEIKEYL
-735 GVTANRA
+735 GRTANKSR
-742 KTVPDDIKR
+742 TVPEDIKR
-751 LKEQARASKKV
+751 LQEQARASKKV

-770 EIAAYNEFTKKF
+770 EVAAYNEFTKKF

-792 GMEEMGTFE
+792 GMEEMSNFE

-812 NSLLFSMRTWT
+812 NSLLLSVRTWT

-846 KVKELKKLG
+846 KVNELKQLG

-860 VSEIKLALQELT
+860 VSAVKLALQELV
-872 STVEYVNNWT
+872 STAEYVNNWT

-888 KSTWKQNGHGA
+888 KATWKQNGHGA
-899 FNAKAFRRHEEDLV
+899 FNAKAFRRHEEDLI

-951 RSRLRKFLEEA
+951 RSRLRKFLEET

-968 TRIGRALD
+968 TRIGKALD

-1028 QEALKREGD
+1028 QQALKREGD
-1037 VVTWAK
+1037 VLTWAK

-1074 FATYSRSGADAYTNP
+1074 FATYSRSGDDAYTNP

-1115 PVLSTLNWAR
+1115 PVLSSLNWAR

-1161 LDDNLEALKA
+1161 IDDNLEALKA

-1233 GAHLS
+1233 GAHLNN
-1238 DDQKA
+1238 DQKA

-1271 TIVSV
+1271 TILSV

-1295 QEWYNV
+1295 QDWYNV

-1324 LLDQQQANYNLESA
+1324 LLDKQQANYNLESA
-1338 AVDLLSSLSPTI
+1338 AVDFLSSLSPTI

-1382 LFARNLLG
+1382 LYARNLLG

-1419 MTEIANIREDVGGRK
+1419 MTEIANIREDVGGRQ

-1445 TRDYRNPE
+1445 TRDYRNPK
-1453 TGISLHDEWMD
+1453 TGISLQDEWMD

-1484 KSRKYEKAP
+1484 RSSKYKKAP

-1499 VKETRASLVSA
+1499 EKDTKASLVSA
-1510 ELTEYRNKAWENI
+1510 ELTEYRNKAWKNI
-1523 KKNRRLRSYKDSE
+1523 KKNKRLRSYQDSE

-1548 LLTEA
+1548 LLTES
-1553 PLGEIRGMAE
+1553 PLGEVKGMVE
-1563 LALPEQ
+1563 LSLPKQ